1 MVKSS
6 LKHDLSFIKVLM
18 AAENSE
24 IDFTQINFNAFD
36 SQDGKI
42 IQDDRDPDLN
52 SDSHL
57 PKIIFLFASMIVL

>member
-1 MVKSS
+1 
-6 LKHDLSFIKVLM
+6 M